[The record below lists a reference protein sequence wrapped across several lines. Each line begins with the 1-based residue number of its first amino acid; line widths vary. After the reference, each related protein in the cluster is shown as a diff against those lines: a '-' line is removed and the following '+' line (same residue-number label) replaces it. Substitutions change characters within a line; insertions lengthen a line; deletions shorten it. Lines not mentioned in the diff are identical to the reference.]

1 MKCPKNCNYRG
12 ICDSNA
18 ICKCYIGYFGNEC
31 EKIIH
36 CPFNCTGNGLC
47 QRNKKCLC
55 NPGYTGIV
63 ILALIIGMWWK
74 NKKITSIFL
83 KHDLFA
89 SLHFARFL
97 QRSVLCLWMW
107 WTLFR
112 GRLFAADSSSGQ
124 RRHQKCYFQFEW
136 VDGRQEWRLVGC
148 SGVV

>member
-55 NPGYTGIV
+55 NPGYTGIACDEKIKKQQV
-63 ILALIIGMWWK
+63 FSLNTTCSPPCTSHGFCNEAYSVCECDEHYSGEDCSQLIQAVGREDIRNVTFNLSELMGGK
-74 NKKITSIFL
+74 NE
-83 KHDLFA
+83 D
-89 SLHFARFL
+89 
-97 QRSVLCLWMW
+97 
-107 WTLFR
+107 
-112 GRLFAADSSSGQ
+112 
-124 RRHQKCYFQFEW
+124 
-136 VDGRQEWRLVGC
+136 
-148 SGVV
+148 